1 VAPLV
6 WALMYKRGQGCADVV
21 CKLLPMDDY
30 PYDAKR
36 RVEALI
42 TSLRTLTQRDSEQE
56 VQGLAV
62 PVVAAALEAIKRSK
76 PDDPV
81 VAALV
86 DLFSADFIGGGESIR
101 AADMLVV
108 AEQLDA
114 AIGPEPQL
122 FA

>member
-1 VAPLV
+1 
-6 WALMYKRGQGCADVV
+6 
-21 CKLLPMDDY
+21 MDDY

-42 TSLRTLTQRDSEQE
+42 KSLRTLTQRDSEQE
-56 VQGLAV
+56 VQGLAI
-62 PVVAAALEAIKRSK
+62 PVVAAALEDIKRSK

-81 VAALV
+81 VVALV
-86 DLFSADFIGGGESIR
+86 DLFSADFIGAGEPVR

-114 AIGPEPQL
+114 AIGPQPPL
-122 FA
+122 VA